1 MLTRFYLCAFL
12 VATIVASNSALE
24 TKDYVAPLEDSPNI
38 DKAKLHGK
46 RALMADW
53 WDDDWWE
60 AYQLATKRQTR
71 RQTGKPTRKPM
82 WKPWNAWQPTTIRPA
97 KVFTFFTPNAPD
109 DPGDNKTNM
118 PPVRHPSFLR
128 GPSRRRT
135 PSSSGS
141 TARGTTPPQ
150 RTVGTRS
157 PGSSWL
163 RVPTPSFVGAGRTGD
178 GTSAKDPDDF
188 EELYAKIQERMNV
201 DDRKSKLSH

>member
-12 VATIVASNSALE
+12 VATILASNSALE
-24 TKDYVAPLEDSPNI
+24 TKDDVAPLEDSPKL
-38 DKAKLHGK
+38 DKAKLRGK
-46 RALMADW
+46 RASMADW

-71 RQTGKPTRKPM
+71 RQTGKPTRKPV
-82 WKPWNAWQPTTIRPA
+82 WKPWKPA
-97 KVFTFFTPNAPD
+97 EAFMFFTPTAPD
-109 DPGDNKTNM
+109 DPGDNKTDM

-128 GPSRRRT
+128 DPSRRRT

-141 TARGTTPPQ
+141 TARGTSPPQ
-150 RTVGTRS
+150 RTAGTRS

-163 RVPTPSFVGAGRTGD
+163 RVPTPSFVGTGRTGRTGP

-188 EELYAKIQERMNV
+188 EELYAKIQQHMKVN
-201 DDRKSKLSH
+201 DRITKLSH